1 MSSITVNVVTV
12 GASGSL
18 LHQADGDGNSV
29 AVKNESAV
37 TIYVGPSDVSVAS
50 GFPVE
55 AGAVLSVDLPPAVS
69 LFAKAETE
77 GNEVRVLVAD
87 R

>member
-1 MSSITVNVVTV
+1 MSSLTVNVVTV

-37 TIYVGPSDVSVAS
+37 TIYVGPSDVAVST
-50 GFPVE
+50 GFPVA
-55 AGAVLSVDLPPAVS
+55 AGAVFSVDLPPVAS

>member
-1 MSSITVNVVTV
+1 MSSMTVSLVTV
-12 GASGSL
+12 GASASL

-37 TIYVGPSDVSVAS
+37 TIYVGPSDVAVAT
-50 GFPVE
+50 GFPVD
-55 AGAVLSVDLPPAVS
+55 AGAVFSVDLPPSVS
-69 LFAKAETE
+69 MFAIAGTE
-77 GNEVRVLVAD
+77 SNEVRVLVAD

>member
-1 MSSITVNVVTV
+1 MPSITVNVVTV
-12 GASGSL
+12 GSSASL
-18 LHQADGDGNSV
+18 LHKADGDGDSV

-37 TIYVGPSDVSVAS
+37 TIYVGPSGVAEAT
-50 GFPVE
+50 GFPLA
-55 AGAVLSVDLPPAVS
+55 AGAVLSLDLPPAGS
-69 LFAKAETE
+69 MFAVAGTE

>member
-1 MSSITVNVVTV
+1 MSSISVNVVTV
-12 GASGSL
+12 GASASL
-18 LHQADGDGNSV
+18 IHQADGDGNSV

-37 TIYVGPSDVSVAS
+37 TIYVGPSDVAVAS

-55 AGAVLSVDLPPAVS
+55 AGAVFSVDLPPAVS
-69 LFAKAETE
+69 LFAVAGTE
-77 GNEVRVLVAD
+77 GNEARVLVAD